1 MSQVLI
7 IGSGISGLT
16 CAIENAS
23 RGNHVI
29 LVSPFPS
36 ERSQSVLAAGG
47 INAVLDTNGGV
58 GNGSGGSNGGAG
70 GNSGSDG
77 CGINGNGNTGVDGDS
92 IDQHIEDTLKGGC
105 YIAGKKAVSGLCHA
119 APDIVNWLGSLGTVF
134 TRDSDG
140 SISKRAFGGQSFPRT
155 HYAGTATGKQIV
167 TALVMEARRYEG
179 LGLIER
185 RFWTDFYAGLIKDGI
200 CYGAMLYN
208 EATRSVEAVTADAVV
223 IATGGMNALFGK
235 TTGSTLCDG
244 YVAGK
249 LFEQGAELKNLEFI
263 QYHPT
268 TIVTDQKKILVSEA
282 ARGEGGRLFYEQDGK
297 RVYFMEDLY
306 GPNGNL
312 MPRDIVSKCIFE
324 TGRQVYLDVSFLGRE
339 MIISRIPEVYDLC
352 RKYKNL
358 DISRD
363 PVPVVPSVH
372 FFMGGLAV
380 GLHHRTNI
388 KNLYAVGECASM
400 YHGANRLGGNSLL
413 AAIYSG
419 RVAAE
424 DIYKSYVGGAS
435 VANSSGGAGGSSAS
449 PDWSA
454 EIREANEMLIQK
466 RNSQSKFPAMYVRG
480 MLADT
485 VNASLGIVR
494 DKDTLENG
502 ISDIDYYLGIAGKI
516 NYDRSELEYFNYSLG
531 SILTLAKATLV
542 SAASRCESRGAHLRN
557 DFPATSDDYKAATV
571 ISYDEGRF
579 TTRLTG
585 EDDYEG

>member
-47 INAVLDTNGGV
+47 INAVLNKGG
-58 GNGSGGSNGGAG
+58 GDGGGNGGADS
-70 GNSGSDG
+70 NGSADSSVG
-77 CGINGNGNTGVDGDS
+77 ADSDS

-105 YIAGKKAVSGLCHA
+105 YIAGKRAVSGLCHA

-140 SISKRAFGGQSFPRT
+140 SISRRAFGGQSFPRT

-167 TALVMEARRYEG
+167 TALVMKARRYEG

-185 RFWTDFYAGLIKDGI
+185 RFWTDFYAGPIKDGI

-235 TTGSTLCDG
+235 TTGSTQCDG

-297 RVYFMEDLY
+297 RVYFMEDIY

-312 MPRDIVSKCIFE
+312 MPRDIVSKCIYE
-324 TGRQVYLDVSFLGRE
+324 TGRQVYLDVSFLGRDK
-339 MIISRIPEVYDLC
+339 IISRIPEVYDLC
-352 RKYKNL
+352 RKYKGL

-424 DIYKSYVGGAS
+424 DIDKNCGG
-435 VANSSGGAGGSSAS
+435 SGGSGNSGVAGGFQPSSPVSGS

-480 MLADT
+480 MLADA

-542 SAASRCESRGAHLRN
+542 SAASRCESRGAHLRK

-571 ISYDEGRF
+571 ISYDGGRF